1 MSKLS
6 TPIWLITLLVMNLIV
21 FEPGLLVF
29 VVPAG
34 ALYLAYLAGRRAA
47 LLALDRG
54 RREP

>member
-6 TPIWLITLLVMNLIV
+6 TPIWLIGLLVVNLIV
-21 FEPGLLVF
+21 FEPTLLVF

-34 ALYLAYLAGRRAA
+34 ALCLAYLAGRRVA